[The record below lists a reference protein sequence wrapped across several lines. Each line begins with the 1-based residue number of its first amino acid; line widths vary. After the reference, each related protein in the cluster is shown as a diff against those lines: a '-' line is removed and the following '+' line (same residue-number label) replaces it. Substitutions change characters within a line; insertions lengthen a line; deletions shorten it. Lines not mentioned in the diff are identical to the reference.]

1 MKRKQ
6 LAKRIAIAML
16 SAATVMTAAPVG
28 VFAAETTSVEASN
41 AVASATWSATKNG
54 EAVDTSDAAA
64 SALKT
69 ALASA
74 TTAAGK
80 DTNIAAFQTALESN
94 SATLTAANQP
104 FAGQTLTVT
113 DTTFTAAATPADAAQ
128 SGSVT
133 VVTSNNDT
141 YVITFSKIDALNQQ
155 SDANDAAL
163 SVALDTFF
171 DGSTFY
177 TYDSK
182 TITVAA
188 VQKEIVDAIDADMTK
203 GLGKAASDAGAV
215 TSGTPTTAAG
225 KWKVLTADVASDGQ
239 SVSGQLQVTTS
250 TGTYYY
256 NYKTNLVKNSDSQK
270 DVVKT
275 AISEVEKTS
284 YANPINFTT
293 GKAVA
298 DGGNSGEL
306 ATAIT
311 AALNKQLEG
320 TGKAVNPIS
329 GTVDKATRTS
339 NGSFSANIN
348 GNNLSVTL
356 KYGSAEKLDDQIKA
370 VTKALKDQGAK
381 DDATVFL
388 ADTTT
393 STNVASSALAKNYAY
408 INNASNQ
415 VAGILKFNITTDFS
429 KSVQPTTSLK
439 AVKADDVK
447 TAVLNAVNKAVSDAG
462 YADDGVTYKAEVV
475 SKFADRASAGGSA
488 FQTTDGTQSAT
499 KGSSGTTGQYLI
511 KVTGSIKNDYSSW
524 KTSENTADE
533 KTKEAVYY
541 VVVDTNKLAEKNAES
556 ISLTDKTLAQ
566 KKEYTSNKKAD
577 GSALDSGTDVYAD
590 VYDLK
595 AILKPEDTND
605 TIQWSVEPADD
616 DTAATGARTE
626 LSDVDAHATLTKG
639 TKVTFNAVDTTK
651 DINKTDGKLIVFA
664 PGKYKVTAKDIDTN
678 DTAEATITIIDNF
691 SDNKSSDSYYYIP
704 VKWAYQKGVTAGVSG
719 SEFGTNTT
727 VTRGQFVTW
736 LYNLA
741 VANGATTAI
750 KDADVVATYSDVPTT
765 AYYAKAVQWAK
776 AAGVAAGTGNGEFT
790 PNKKISRAQALTMV
804 YNYAGKPDTG
814 ASGRETENTTNFTD
828 VKAGAYY
835 LPAVTWAVNHSGR
848 NDRDADGSRSYS
860 YGLSQIASGKSV
872 STFDPEGDCT
882 RAQSI
887 TFVYRAFAALDGTEV
902 VR

>member
-1 MKRKQ
+1 MKKKQ
-6 LAKRIAIAML
+6 FMSKLAALTMAAAMGVTAL
-16 SAATVMTAAPVG
+16 PATT
-28 VFAAETTSVEASN
+28 VFAQTVSIEQSDALAAN
-41 AVASATWSATKNG
+41 GAVTKNG
-54 EAVDTSDAAA
+54 EAQDTTDNNSDAYKILAA
-64 SALKT
+64 VEGVT
-69 ALASA
+69 APVND
-74 TTAAGK
+74 GK
-80 DTNIAAFQTALESN
+80 NNWISAFQAQVES
-94 SATLTAANQP
+94 TPITGKTFQ
-104 FAGQTLTVT
+104 VT
-113 DTTFTAAATPADAAQ
+113 DTTFNAQ
-128 SGSVT
+128 TDKTGSVT
-133 VVTSNNDT
+133 LTDSDNAVW
-141 YVITFSKIDALNQQ
+141 VITFTTIGKLADSADDKDQAL
-155 SDANDAAL
+155 A
-163 SVALDTFF
+163 VALDNFF
-171 DGSTFY
+171 AGKTFY
-177 TYDSK
+177 SYDK
-182 TITVAA
+182 TTITPASVKA
-188 VQKEIVDAIDADMTK
+188 V
-203 GLGKAASDAGAV
+203 
-215 TSGTPTTAAG
+215 
-225 KWKVLTADVASDGQ
+225 
-239 SVSGQLQVTTS
+239 
-250 TGTYYY
+250 
-256 NYKTNLVKNSDSQK
+256 LVKNAITDTTTDLYTAAQTAGVSSSAAIQVQSANVSSDEKTVSGRILVTTTASPSGAFYDYTANLVANEETQK
-270 DVVKT
+270 NVVKT
-275 AISEVEKTS
+275 AITEVEKTS
-284 YANPINFTT
+284 YANPIDFST
-293 GKAVA
+293 GKVVA
-298 DGGNSGEL
+298 DGGNSAEL

-320 TGKAVNPIS
+320 TGEAVNAVS

-339 NGSFSANIN
+339 NGSFTANIN

-381 DDATVFL
+381 DDATIFL
-388 ADTTT
+388 ADTANNA
-393 STNVASSALAKNYAY
+393 NVAVSALAKNYAY
-408 INNASNQ
+408 ISNSSSQ
-415 VAGILKFNITTDFS
+415 VAGVLKFNITTDFS

-475 SKFADRASAGGSA
+475 SKFADRAGATGA
-488 FQTTDGTQSAT
+488 FQTTDGTQNAT

-524 KTSENTADE
+524 ETFENTADE

-566 KKEYTSNKKAD
+566 KKEYTSSVKAD
-577 GSALDSGTDVYAD
+577 GSALDSGTAVYAD

-626 LSDVDAHATLTKG
+626 LSDVADAATLTKG
-639 TKVTFNAVDTTK
+639 TKVTFDTADTTK
-651 DINKTDGKLIVFA
+651 DINNTDGKLIVFA

-719 SEFGTNTT
+719 FEFGTNTT

-750 KDADVVATYSDVPTT
+750 KDTDVVATYSDVPTT

>member
-1 MKRKQ
+1 MKKKQ
-6 LAKRIAIAML
+6 FMSKLAALTMAAAMGVTAL
-16 SAATVMTAAPVG
+16 PATT
-28 VFAAETTSVEASN
+28 VFAQTVSIEQSDTLATNV
-41 AVASATWSATKNG
+41 AVTKNG
-54 EAVDTSDAAA
+54 EAQDTTDTNSDAYKILNAVKSVEA
-64 SALKT
+64 P
-69 ALASA
+69 A
-74 TTAAGK
+74 TDGK
-80 DTNIAAFQTALESN
+80 NNWISAFQATVESLI
-94 SATLTAANQP
+94 TGKTFQ
-104 FAGQTLTVT
+104 VT
-113 DTTFTAAATPADAAQ
+113 DTTFNAKADTT
-128 SGSVT
+128 GSVT
-133 VVTSNNDT
+133 LTDSDNAVW
-141 YVITFSKIDALNQQ
+141 VITFTTIGKLADSADTTDQAL
-155 SDANDAAL
+155 A
-163 SVALDTFF
+163 VALDNFF
-171 DGSTFY
+171 AGKTFY
-177 TYDSK
+177 SYDK
-182 TITVAA
+182 TTITPASVKA
-188 VQKEIVDAIDADMTK
+188 V
-203 GLGKAASDAGAV
+203 
-215 TSGTPTTAAG
+215 
-225 KWKVLTADVASDGQ
+225 
-239 SVSGQLQVTTS
+239 
-250 TGTYYY
+250 
-256 NYKTNLVKNSDSQK
+256 LVKNAIDDTNTDLYTAANAAGVSASANIQVQSANVSSDGKTVSGRILVMTTNSHSGAFYDYTASLVANEETQK
-270 DVVKT
+270 NVVKT
-275 AISEVEKTS
+275 AITEVEKTS
-284 YANPINFTT
+284 YANPIDFST
-293 GKAVA
+293 GKVVA
-298 DGGNSGEL
+298 DGGNSADL
-306 ATAIT
+306 AKVIT

-320 TGKAVNPIS
+320 TGEAVNAVS

-381 DDATVFL
+381 DDATIFL
-388 ADTTT
+388 ADTANNA
-393 STNVASSALAKNYAY
+393 NVAGSALAKNYAY
-408 INNASNQ
+408 ISNSSSQ
-415 VAGILKFNITTDFS
+415 VAGVLKFNITTDFS

-475 SKFADRASAGGSA
+475 SKFADRAGANGA
-488 FQTTDGTQSAT
+488 FQKTDGTQNAT

-566 KKEYTSNKKAD
+566 KKEYTSSVKAD
-577 GSALDSGTDVYAD
+577 GSALDSGTAVYAD

-626 LSDVDAHATLTKG
+626 LSDVAAAATLTKG
-639 TKVTFNAVDTTK
+639 TKVTFDTADRTK
-651 DINKTDGKLIVFA
+651 DINNTDGKLIVFA

-719 SEFGTNTT
+719 FEFGTNTT

-750 KDADVVATYSDVPTT
+750 KDTDVVATYSDVPTT